1 MENKLFILIDL
12 QKAISRIEYLER
24 FISDGPSILE
34 DIDENIKKEEDAF
47 QREKDDFETIQKDKR
62 QQEGNLQLLQS
73 KLEKYK
79 EQSMA
84 VKSNKE
90 YQAILQEI
98 ELCEKEIE
106 KAEEDVIVKM
116 YEIEKLES
124 ELKKDE
130 EKHLKTK
137 KALEEKKK
145 NTEQELADAEIEIE
159 KLRAKKEDLE
169 RSLPEDVLKEFNN
182 ILSIRD
188 GVAIALA
195 KDGICQA
202 CKIRV
207 RPQVYLELKAS
218 DILHSC
224 DNCDRYLYRGEE

>member
-1 MENKLFILIDL
+1 MLIDL
-12 QKAISRIEYLER
+12 QKAISRIEYLEH

-34 DIDENIKKEEDAF
+34 DIDKNIKEEEEAF
-47 QREKDDFETIQKDKR
+47 QNKKDAFETIQKNKR

-116 YEIEKLES
+116 YEIDKLES

-130 EKHLKTK
+130 KEHIKAK
-137 KALEEKKK
+137 KALEEKRK
-145 NTEQELADAEIEIE
+145 NTEQELADAEIEIV
-159 KLRAKKEDLE
+159 KLKAKKEDLE
-169 RSLPEDVLKEFNN
+169 KSLPEDVLEEFNN

-188 GVAIALA
+188 GVAISLA
-195 KDGICQA
+195 KNGICQA

-207 RPQVYLELKAS
+207 RPQVYLELKTS
-218 DILHSC
+218 DKLQSC
-224 DNCDRYLYRGEE
+224 DNCNRYLYREEE

>member
-1 MENKLFILIDL
+1 MGNNLLMLIDL

-34 DIDENIKKEEDAF
+34 GIDENIKEEEQAF
-47 QREKDDFETIQKDKR
+47 QNKKDAFETIQKDKR

-73 KLEKYK
+73 KLKKYK

-116 YEIEKLES
+116 YEIDKLES

-130 EKHLKTK
+130 EEHLKAK
-137 KALEEKKK
+137 KALEEKRK
-145 NTEQELADAEIEIE
+145 NTVQELADAEIEIE
-159 KLRAKKEDLE
+159 KIKTKKEDLE
-169 RSLPEDVLKEFNN
+169 KSLPEDVLKEFNN

-202 CKIRV
+202 CKIRI
-207 RPQVYLELKAS
+207 RPQVYLELKTG
-218 DILHSC
+218 DKLHSC
-224 DNCDRYLYRGEE
+224 ENCDRYLYRDEE

>member
-1 MENKLFILIDL
+1 MLIDL
-12 QKAISRIEYLER
+12 QKALSRIEYLER

-34 DIDENIKKEEDAF
+34 DIDKNIKEEKETF
-47 QREKDDFETIQKDKR
+47 QNKIDTFETIQKDKR
-62 QQEGNLQLLQS
+62 KQEGNLQLLQS

-90 YQAILQEI
+90 YQAILHEI

-116 YEIEKLES
+116 YEIDKLKS

-130 EKHLKTK
+130 GEHLKVN
-137 KALEEKKK
+137 KALEEKRK
-145 NTEQELADAEIEIE
+145 NTEQELADAEKEIE
-159 KLRAKKEDLE
+159 ELKAKREDLE
-169 RSLPEDVLKEFNN
+169 KSLPEDILGEFNN

-202 CKIRV
+202 CKIRI
-207 RPQVYLELKAS
+207 RPQVYLEVKTSEKL
-218 DILHSC
+218 LSC
-224 DNCDRYLYRGEE
+224 DNCNRYLYREEG